1 MGQQVLPRRSD
12 RLRGRGNALK
22 AIRNARGCSIPQ
34 ALDVFADRYELL
46 RRTRP
51 NDFTLSPE
59 EHGRGF
65 YS

>member
-1 MGQQVLPRRSD
+1 MWPVGVD
-12 RLRGRGNALK
+12 EDIVAGRIVRALK
-22 AIRNARGCSIPQ
+22 AIRDARGCSIPQ
-34 ALDVFADRYELL
+34 AIDVFADRYELL

-59 EHGRGF
+59 EYGRGF

>member
-1 MGQQVLPRRSD
+1 MLPAGVD
-12 RLRGRGNALK
+12 DDIVAGRIIHALK
-22 AIRNARGCSIPQ
+22 TIRDARGYSIPQ

-59 EHGRGF
+59 EYGRGF
-65 YS
+65 HS